1 MTGPKQVQAT
11 VVALRQHG
19 GWAGVALTGP
29 SGVGKT
35 SLALRLMAQGW
46 QLVADD
52 AALVWVSGEHLWA
65 RAPRA
70 TSGLI
75 EARGL
80 GLVSVPHKDICRLE
94 LVVTLGLTE
103 PERMPDPAPQIWL
116 DIPLPAIAVQARA
129 AAAPRLVALALR
141 QALKQ
146 AMRQAVRRPVSP

>member
-1 MTGPKQVQAT
+1 MTGPTQVQAT
-11 VVALRQHG
+11 VVALRRDG

-35 SLALRLMAQGW
+35 GLALRLMAQGW

-52 AALVWVSGEHLWA
+52 AALVWTSGGQLWA

-80 GLVSVPHKDICRLE
+80 GLMPVACRDVCQLG
-94 LVVTLGLTE
+94 LAVTLGLDE
-103 PERMPDPAPQIWL
+103 PERLPDPSYDTWL
-116 DIPLPAIAVQARA
+116 DIPLRRIAVQARA
-129 AAAPRLVALALR
+129 PAAPRIVALAL
-141 QALKQ
+141 AE
-146 AMRQAVRRPVSP
+146 AVRRPVSP